1 MLDIKNEN
9 KLLIN
14 VDKLSFFADS
24 IEKNDESC
32 RIKIWDKISVKI
44 NKGEFVA
51 ILGKN
56 GAGKST
62 FVKHLNALLLP
73 SKGDVF
79 IDGINTKNKNELFKI
94 RSKVGMVLQD
104 PDMQIVNSVVK
115 EDIAFGLENLQVR
128 PEEINR
134 LVDKALSLVDMVNY
148 KNSLVEELSGGK
160 KQRVAIAGVLAMH
173 PECLILDESTSM
185 LDYKSRNKILKIIR
199 KLNKQHGTTIIMVT
213 HNVEETLCTNRVLY
227 MEDGKIVLDISPLEL
242 FYNDFLLK
250 KYKIDTPE
258 IIQLVKKLKNKGLNL
273 PINILNAND
282 CIRELEI
289 MLNKES
295 KLML

>member
-14 VDKLSFFADS
+14 VDNLFFFADS
-24 IEKNDESC
+24 IEKNDKSS
-32 RIKIWDKISVKI
+32 RIKILDKISVKI

-73 SKGDVF
+73 FEGDVF
-79 IDGINTKNKNELFKI
+79 IDGINTKNKYDLFTIRTKI
-94 RSKVGMVLQD
+94 GMVLQD

-115 EDIAFGLENLQVR
+115 EDVAFGLENLQVR
-128 PEEINR
+128 PEEINK
-134 LVDKALSLVDMVNY
+134 LVDKALSLVDMEDY
-148 KNSLVEELSGGK
+148 KDSLVEELSGGQ

-173 PECLILDESTSM
+173 PDCIILDESTSM

>member
-32 RIKIWDKISVKI
+32 RIKILDKISVKI

>member
-14 VDKLSFFADS
+14 VDKLYFFADS
-24 IEKNDESC
+24 IEKNDESR
-32 RIKIWDKISVKI
+32 RIKILDKISVKI

>member
-24 IEKNDESC
+24 IEKSDKSC
-32 RIKIWDKISVKI
+32 RAKILDKISVKI

-79 IDGINTKNKNELFKI
+79 IDGINTKNKNKLFKI

-115 EDIAFGLENLQVR
+115 EDVAFGLENLQVR

-173 PECLILDESTSM
+173 PECLIFDESTSM

-295 KLML
+295 RLIL